1 MSDLAN
7 DFKKINAENHQA
19 HTLDDETLKSNYYN
33 LESLNTNLIELEV
46 KRAIAELKK
55 WKAPEE
61 NLATNEFVRRTS
73 TDIITFY
80 SNLVKVM

>member
-7 DFKKINAENHQA
+7 DFKKINAENYQA

-80 SNLVKVM
+80 SNLV